1 MARDI
6 AEVAGGHI
14 HGIELHPYA
23 VRIDL
28 EPDPRYGARILRADV
43 DGVVHFDTRSDAM
56 GDGRRCIVGRDR
68 LNLDGYDVREPAPP
82 GGVLSEPDDVERAT
96 RWNDDHRVL
105 VLDRV
110 RQRRTEHARVLGRCR
125 RIVDTRGGRHQE
137 PDLPNAARL
146 NGDDVDRNALAR
158 GGQRAGRG
166 QHQPH
171 PQRLHVRHK
180 DEDRVYG
187 GIPGAVGGAADDL
200 DQTARAGVGREGD
213 GARDGV
219 ALDLSGE
226 DGVDDG
232 NEPAAER

>member
-6 AEVAGGHI
+6 AEVAGSHI
-14 HGIELHPYA
+14 HGIELHAYA
-23 VRIDL
+23 VRIHL

-56 GDGRRCIVGRDR
+56 GDGWRCNVGRDR
-68 LNLDGYDVREPAPP
+68 LNLDGDDVREPAPP

-110 RQRRTEHARVLGRCR
+110 RQRRTDDARVF
-125 RIVDTRGGRHQE
+125 GGV
-137 PDLPNAARL
+137 A
-146 NGDDVDRNALAR
+146 
-158 GGQRAGRG
+158 
-166 QHQPH
+166 
-171 PQRLHVRHK
+171 
-180 DEDRVYG
+180 
-187 GIPGAVGGAADDL
+187 GAVGGAADDL
-200 DQTARAGVGREGD
+200 DQTARARVGREGD

-219 ALDLSGE
+219 ALDLSVE

-232 NEPAAER
+232 NEPAARSEERRVGKECR